1 MGYSRKN
8 RDKGGGRGGNGNGS
22 RRQRGRGATASVIA
36 VTCLPIRP
44 LEINEETRWKPHSL
58 SPNIEEAESRET
70 DDARMVLLLL
80 NKLTPQNFHKLVPT
94 FVSQCM
100 IHQSTERMK
109 DTIVS
114 IIDRASLDERY
125 APMYALLCKKL
136 ALDLSKGTDKH
147 VDAAQVSFRNVLLSY
162 CRENVLPP
170 VNESSAASQE
180 DFFEHPEERNIRL
193 ALAHHR
199 YVGSQHFIGELY
211 NSGVFQLQETLLFVE
226 MLLNQVESTDTEN
239 KESREMALEGLC
251 GLIDACGKRLD
262 ENAMDAIEMQRCW
275 ASLKDMVCEE
285 ERELHSRLSFRM
297 KCIILDLLDL
307 RESRW
312 NPKRYS
318 ALQRRE
324 MLVAKPLE
332 SHREAEV
339 EDGNANSSSRR
350 GGRRKG
356 KTVRFK
362 QIKK

>member
-8 RDKGGGRGGNGNGS
+8 RDEGGGRGGNGNGS

-36 VTCLPIRP
+36 VTYLPIRP

-58 SPNIEEAESRET
+58 TPNIEEAESRET
-70 DDARMVLLLL
+70 HDARMVLLLL

-109 DTIVS
+109 DTIIS

-170 VNESSAASQE
+170 VNESSTAPQN
-180 DFFEHPEERNIRL
+180 DLFEHPEERNIRL
-193 ALAHHR
+193 SLARHG
-199 YVGSQHFIGELY
+199 YIGSQRFIGELY
-211 NSGVFQLQETLLFVE
+211 NNGMFQLQETLSFVE
-226 MLLNQVESTDTEN
+226 MLLNQVKSTDIEN
-239 KESREMALEGLC
+239 KERKEIALEGLC
-251 GLIDACGKRLD
+251 VLLDACGKRLD
-262 ENAMDAIEMQRCW
+262 ENAIEAIEMHRCW
-275 ASLKDMVCEE
+275 TLLKGMVCEE
-285 ERELHSRLSFRM
+285 EIETCRILSFRM

-318 ALQRRE
+318 ELQRKE

-339 EDGNANSSSRR
+339 EDGNAISSSRR

-362 QIKK
+362 QTKK